1 MSFMH
6 WIEHPSEPKQLL
18 LVWQPPL
25 FVTDRLRWAVGHIT
39 RTGDEILFDYLAG
52 EEFARFNNGRTPAE
66 LRAAGYVGYPA
77 FDPDSRPDGGYGDYV
92 LKTFLRRLPPT
103 NRRDF
108 PDYLAHYHIPRTAQL
123 SSMALLAITE
133 ARLPSDGFSLI
144 DPFDPHAKCVDVVFE
159 VAGYRH
165 ITKFE
170 PVQLGQSL
178 TLEVDPANPRDPG
191 AVQVFAAGQPIGYV
205 NRLQGPAVAIW
216 LRERKTD
223 CWVARI
229 NGTPAIPRA
238 YAFLQVR
245 CLV

>member
-165 ITKFE
+165 ITSLSRSNWGRASRWKSILRT
-170 PVQLGQSL
+170 LG
-178 TLEVDPANPRDPG
+178 T
-191 AVQVFAAGQPIGYV
+191 
-205 NRLQGPAVAIW
+205 
-216 LRERKTD
+216 
-223 CWVARI
+223 
-229 NGTPAIPRA
+229 
-238 YAFLQVR
+238 QVR
-245 CLV
+245 SKFSRPGNLSDMLIGFRVPPLRFGSGNARLIAG